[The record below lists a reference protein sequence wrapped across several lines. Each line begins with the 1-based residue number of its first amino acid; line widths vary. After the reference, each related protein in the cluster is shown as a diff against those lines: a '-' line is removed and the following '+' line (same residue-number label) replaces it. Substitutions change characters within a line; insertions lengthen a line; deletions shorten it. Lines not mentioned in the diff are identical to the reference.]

1 MHQHTHI
8 SRSDSSTRIGWAFFL
23 NVGFT
28 IIEFIGGWLTN
39 STAIMAD
46 AVHDLGDSL
55 SIGLAWLLNKIS
67 AKNANDTYSYGYQRF
82 SLLGALINGVVLVSG
97 SKLPGRSAVFNVA
110 IMVLNNL
117 IKPIFRFLC
126 ALVFITKGPIM
137 LIASED
143 YSAMR
148 LLGIWAPIEV
158 RFFGSLAF
166 LIPAE
171 LTGNPI

>member
-1 MHQHTHI
+1 MLL
-8 SRSDSSTRIGWAFFL
+8 RSPDLFFQ
-23 NVGFT
+23 
-28 IIEFIGGWLTN
+28 
-39 STAIMAD
+39 SPR
-46 AVHDLGDSL
+46 VHDTYANISL
-55 SIGLAWLLNKIS
+55 YRGHII
-67 AKNANDTYSYGYQRF
+67 F
-82 SLLGALINGVVLVSG
+82 STWSCYRQG

-143 YSAMR
+143 YSVMR